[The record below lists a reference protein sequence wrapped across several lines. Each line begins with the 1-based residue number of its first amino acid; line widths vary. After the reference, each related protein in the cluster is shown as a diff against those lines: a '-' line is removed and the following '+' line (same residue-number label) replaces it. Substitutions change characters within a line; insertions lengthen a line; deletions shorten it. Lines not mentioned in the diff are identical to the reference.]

1 MLSPREEMDY
11 YYWKESEL
19 DFLSLQQN
27 ARDILM
33 QIPEAEGLRDFHSRD
48 TAYALATQ
56 GEDDGK
62 FTDC

>member
-1 MLSPREEMDY
+1 MLSHREERDY

-19 DFLSLQQN
+19 DFQSLQKS

-48 TAYALATQ
+48 VK
-56 GEDDGK
+56 GDHNGSH
-62 FTDC
+62 DC